1 MDNGSFAYLDQR
13 TPKNRPVIIAGV
25 VVLILAVLGAIAAGI
40 IAAGRD
46 DAQHPTTPETIT
58 VTAAPEP
65 AEEARPEGTDDADL
79 PVPDTYAGSLVS
91 VAEDDTAGRSWQAV
105 ATFAGDSAVLVYP
118 STGCA
123 MYLEAGAAGQ
133 WSSQALS
140 DACAG
145 TGAWQ
150 ITYPGGGLLELAFVT
165 DDEQVLVEGTLSA
178 VSDPA
183 DTASAQ

>member
-25 VVLILAVLGAIAAGI
+25 IVLILAVLGAIAAGI

-58 VTAAPEP
+58 VTAAPEQEEDP
-65 AEEARPEGTDDADL
+65 RAEDADR
-79 PVPDTYAGSLVS
+79 PAPDTYAGSLVS

-105 ATFAGDSAVLVYP
+105 ATFAGDNALMVYP

-123 MYLEAGAAGQ
+123 MYLEAEADGQ